1 MADTEERDTQ
11 ADVSNLAMECNT
23 PEDQPINKNVISN
36 FYNEFNSFNNTEDQ
50 SEEIEMNT
58 VPKEKAED
66 ISSED
71 DSSKSMVHPSPFN
84 TSDNIEEGL
93 MSIENHQKYLIYL
106 SLSGSESSSANTGE
120 RIDEI

>member
-1 MADTEERDTQ
+1 
-11 ADVSNLAMECNT
+11 MECNT
-23 PEDQPINKNVISN
+23 GEDQPINKDVITN
-36 FYNEFNSFNNTEDQ
+36 FYNEFNSFDNTEDQ

-93 MSIENHQKYLIYL
+93 MSLENHQKYLIYL
-106 SLSGSESSSANTGE
+106 SLSGSASSSANNTGE